1 MKMAKMKTEVG
12 VAIKKVEFLVL
23 EEGEPTVVCNK
34 GILFCES
41 DETFIARFTNLD
53 RRLMFTAT
61 FTLLDQL
68 KQLGLLEEYREWL
81 IDFLGEDENNG

>member
-1 MKMAKMKTEVG
+1 MAKMKTEVG
-12 VAIKKVEFLVL
+12 VAIKKVEFHVL
-23 EEGEPTVVCNK
+23 EEGEPTVAYNK

-41 DETFIARFTNLD
+41 DNTFIARFANLD
-53 RRLMFTAT
+53 TRLMFTAT

-68 KQLGLLEEYREWL
+68 KQLGLLDEYKEWL